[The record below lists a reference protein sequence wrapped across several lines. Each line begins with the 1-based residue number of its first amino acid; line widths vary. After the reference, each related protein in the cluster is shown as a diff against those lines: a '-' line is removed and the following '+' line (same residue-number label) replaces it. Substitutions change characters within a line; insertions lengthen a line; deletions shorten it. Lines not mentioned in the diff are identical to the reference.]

1 MKDATFSRLRG
12 YAIVTDVEDYPNSRT
27 LALSLVASA
36 ALNLVLWILVIAL
49 GGARLKIP
57 SLKNPQQREF
67 ILSSSSIRI
76 EKRVIPQP
84 QRRIVPPRP
93 PQPPEPQQQVSRPQ
107 HAAAPPHELA
117 RAAPL
122 ATPQPRPQRSPSVQT
137 SLQAQLAQQERAF
150 AKETRRLHEEQAPLS
165 IATIAPQPP
174 SAIARS
180 AFDASGRRARES
192 VEAVL
197 VPIPGK
203 HWIADGMS
211 CYYVHYYAN
220 YSTGGSEDG
229 NIPWPVCYPAAHDA
243 MIPLDRP
250 HELPIPSP
258 PLGYVLP
265 PGTTLGPLL
274 SAIYNG
280 TVRQQ

>member
-1 MKDATFSRLRG
+1 MKGARSSRPRDCT
-12 YAIVTDVEDYPNSRT
+12 IVTDVDDHRNPRT

-36 ALNLVLWILVIAL
+36 ALNLLIWILVIAL
-49 GGARLKIP
+49 AGARLNVP

-67 ILSSSSIRI
+67 IVSSSSIRI
-76 EKRVIPQP
+76 EKRAVPQP
-84 QRRIVPPRP
+84 QRRIVPPQP
-93 PQPPEPQQQVSRPQ
+93 PQPPQPQQRAARPQ

-117 RAAPL
+117 RALPF
-122 ATPQPRPQRSPSVQT
+122 ATPQPRPQRSPSAQT
-137 SLQAQLAQQERAF
+137 SLQAQLAQQEREF
-150 AKETRRLHEEQAPLS
+150 AKETQRLREEQAPLS

-174 SAIARS
+174 SAIERS

-197 VPIPGK
+197 MPIPGK
-203 HWIADGMS
+203 HWIAGGMS

-265 PGTTLGPLL
+265 PGTALGPLL